1 MMHIINNLM
10 KILRLNL
17 FSTIKC
23 YIQYKINVL
32 RIRKTTRTKVKKKG
46 LSLTSKKTKLYD

>member
-1 MMHIINNLM
+1 MHIINNLM